1 MDSNTSPTFTQKNVK
16 DRRLMIERLKSKTIS
31 TRSSTEKIADF
42 ITKSSGSLTFL
53 SLNILFFVLW
63 IIINL
68 GFVPGIA
75 PFDPFP
81 FGLLTMMV
89 SLEAI
94 LLCIFILI
102 SQTRFEKLENLR
114 ENIDLHFEIIT
125 EEEITKLIKMTKLIA
140 EKNQIELGNDL
151 ELKEMLKPIDLEK
164 IEKALEKNILKE

>member
-1 MDSNTSPTFTQKNVK
+1 MDSNTPPTFTQKNVK

-31 TRSSTEKIADF
+31 KRSPTEKIADF

-81 FGLLTMMV
+81 FGLLTKMV

-94 LLCIFILI
+94 LLAIFILI